1 MVKCRKFGL
10 LILSLIM
17 LFIFAAVNATALSED
32 NDSIGDAPDLPLIL
46 QGEMD
51 LNGQPASA
59 GCEITAYYE
68 GELIAKSTVG
78 EGGQVQPVPEYDS

>member
-32 NDSIGDAPDLPLIL
+32 NDSIGDAPDLPLIPK
-46 QGEMD
+46 GEID
-51 LNGQPASA
+51 LNAQPTSA
-59 GCEITAYYE
+59 GCEITAF
-68 GELIAKSTVG
+68 GLRVS
-78 EGGQVQPVPEYDS
+78 